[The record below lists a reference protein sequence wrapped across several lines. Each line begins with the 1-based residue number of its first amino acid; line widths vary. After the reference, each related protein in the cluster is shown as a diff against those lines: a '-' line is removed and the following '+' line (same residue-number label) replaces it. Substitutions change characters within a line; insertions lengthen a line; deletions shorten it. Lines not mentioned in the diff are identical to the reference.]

1 MCNLYLKNTQVF
13 SYIKII
19 NKQMRTTIKIN
30 NEDYKIK
37 QTLRALFIFEQIT
50 KKPFKIETLLD
61 NYVYLYSVILAN
73 NNDKILDW
81 NDFINAL
88 DEDNSIYEQLM
99 EILNESKKVEELL
112 DGVSEDNGEEQK
124 KS

>member
-1 MCNLYLKNTQVF
+1 MKNT
-13 SYIKII
+13 I
-19 NKQMRTTIKIN
+19 TIK
-30 NEDYKIK
+30 NEEYKIK

-50 KKPFKIETLLD
+50 KKSFKIETLLD
-61 NYVYLYSVILAN
+61 NYIYLYSVILAN
-73 NNDKILDW
+73 NNEKILDW

-112 DGVSEDNGEEQK
+112 DGVSEDNGEDEK
-124 KS
+124 KN